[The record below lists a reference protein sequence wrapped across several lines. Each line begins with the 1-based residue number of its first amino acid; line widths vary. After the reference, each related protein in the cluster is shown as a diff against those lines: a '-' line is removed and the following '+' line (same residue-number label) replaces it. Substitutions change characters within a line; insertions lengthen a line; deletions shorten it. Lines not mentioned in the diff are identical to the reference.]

1 MTLAKI
7 DHPRRIDQFVDY
19 FGEPRRDT
27 SHSWRPR
34 GDTAGDPRETHRPE
48 AESMWVVTAHAFY
61 APV

>member
-19 FGEPRRDT
+19 FGEPRRAAPD
-27 SHSWRPR
+27 SRRPWA
-34 GDTAGDPRETHRPE
+34 DAGDPRETRRPE
-48 AESMWVVTAHAFY
+48 AESVWVMTAHAFY